1 MKKLTVLVVTLAAL
15 TNAAFAQETSQ
26 NQKSQP
32 MYGKQKQMDKEK
44 KSDSFAWGIGL
55 GALAVIGVVVGVTAG
70 SAAGN

>member
-26 NQKSQP
+26 NQKSQS
-32 MYGKQKQMDKEK
+32 MYGKQKQTTEK